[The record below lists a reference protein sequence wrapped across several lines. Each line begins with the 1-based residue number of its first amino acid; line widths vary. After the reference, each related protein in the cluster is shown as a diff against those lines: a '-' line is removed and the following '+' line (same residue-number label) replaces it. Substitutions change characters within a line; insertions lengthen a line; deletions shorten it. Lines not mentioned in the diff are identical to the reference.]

1 MHAEHQCRTLLWI
14 AAGAVILG
22 SFLPWATAGIVSVNG
37 TNGDGVL
44 TLILG
49 ACAALA
55 AFRYHTVAAAL
66 LAAAGV
72 VGVYDAAKVADV
84 GAGIG
89 VGLWLVIAGAIL
101 GVAARV
107 RRATTTNPVA

>member
-14 AAGAVILG
+14 AAGAVIL
-22 SFLPWATAGIVSVNG
+22 VSVNG

-55 AFRYHTVAAAL
+55 AFRYHTVAAVL

-107 RRATTTNPVA
+107 RRATTTTTA